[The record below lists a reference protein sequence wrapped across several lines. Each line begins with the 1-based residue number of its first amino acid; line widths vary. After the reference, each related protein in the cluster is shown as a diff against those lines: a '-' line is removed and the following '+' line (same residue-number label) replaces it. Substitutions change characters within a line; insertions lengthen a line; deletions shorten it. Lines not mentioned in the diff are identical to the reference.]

1 MAGHTGANTVV
12 LYRGVP
18 TRTWRE
24 VPLPAS
30 FEVRNLL
37 SKVGGGIDRDLRRET
52 ELWRARLGSSVFTG
66 YQNGTIYCT
75 GGLEPALT
83 QIYLRIDETVK
94 ARKRPSPRSRRGL
107 GRRQPSGPPP
117 STERTGA

>member
-1 MAGHTGANTVV
+1 MAVQSGTTSSF

-24 VPLPAS
+24 VPLPTS
-30 FEVRNLL
+30 FEVRNLI
-37 SKVGGGIDRDLRRET
+37 SKVGGGLDRDLRGEN

-75 GGLEPALT
+75 GGLEPDL
-83 QIYLRIDETVK
+83 QYIYLRIDEKVRGRQK
-94 ARKRPSPRSRRGL
+94 RAPARR
-107 GRRQPSGPPP
+107 
-117 STERTGA
+117 

>member
-1 MAGHTGANTVV
+1 MAARSDATSSV

-24 VPLPAS
+24 VPLPTS

-37 SKVGGGIDRDLRRET
+37 SKVGGGLERDLRSES
-52 ELWRARLGSSVFTG
+52 ELWRARLGTSLFTG

-75 GGLEPALT
+75 GGLEQDLT
-83 QIYLRIDETVK
+83 HIYLRIDEKVRG
-94 ARKRPSPRSRRGL
+94 RKRSSK
-107 GRRQPSGPPP
+107 GRR
-117 STERTGA
+117 

>member
-1 MAGHTGANTVV
+1 MAGRANATAGI

-18 TRTWRE
+18 TKTWRE
-24 VPLPAS
+24 VPLPTS

-37 SKVGGGIDRDLRRET
+37 SKVGGLDRDLRGEN

-75 GGLEPALT
+75 GGLEPDLT
-83 QIYLRIDETVK
+83 HIYLRIDEKVRG
-94 ARKRPSPRSRRGL
+94 RKRSSTRS
-107 GRRQPSGPPP
+107 SK
-117 STERTGA
+117 TDK

>member
-1 MAGHTGANTVV
+1 MAGRSSATAGM

-18 TRTWRE
+18 TKTWRE
-24 VPLPAS
+24 VPLPTS

-37 SKVGGGIDRDLRRET
+37 SKVGGLDRDLRGDN

-75 GGLEPALT
+75 GGLEPDLT
-83 QIYLRIDETVK
+83 HIYLRIDEKVRG
-94 ARKRPSPRSRRGL
+94 RKRSSGRSV
-107 GRRQPSGPPP
+107 PPHK
-117 STERTGA
+117 